1 MANGRRW
8 RVVILVTAL
17 LTLGAAVPAFATQ
30 FQKTTPY
37 SNSYSFDNADCGF
50 PIHVDGVQQGKVH
63 VRQGTGKDATAFF
76 AHDQYSFSET
86 WTNTDTNAYFT
97 VSGNGLFNEVKAT
110 QVSGS
115 IFEFRSV
122 NSGQPFVVHDSSGN
136 LVIKDRGTIQ
146 ETILFDTLGDDVPGG
161 NFIEIVSDKVH
172 GPHPGFFI
180 DICDVAESLIG
191 S

>member
-1 MANGRRW
+1 MAPGRRW
-8 RVVILVTAL
+8 GAVVVAIAL
-17 LTLGAAVPAFATQ
+17 LTLGVVPAFAAQ

-37 SNSYSFDNADCGF
+37 TAPYSFDLNDCGF
-50 PIHVDGVQQGKVH
+50 PIHVDGLQQGKVH
-63 VRQGTGKDATAFF
+63 IRQGTGKDATAFF
-76 AHDQYSFSET
+76 AHDQYAFQEV
-86 WTNTDTNAYFT
+86 WTNTDTNAYFV

-122 NSGQPFVVHDSSGN
+122 NSGQPFTVTDSNGNVV
-136 LVIKDRGTIQ
+136 IRDRGTIQ

-161 NFIEIVSDKVH
+161 NEIELVSDKVH
-172 GPHPGFFI
+172 GPHPGFFV
-180 DICDVAESLIG
+180 DICDVASSLIG